1 MKKNLKKALKIA
13 NDLFPDHY
21 DTNGNYRCYHFAF
34 IFKRNKLIS
43 IGVNRPRKP
52 DAKALYFGSKF
63 NVHKFKKFNFLHAE
77 LDAIQRCWGKVH
89 LNRSYCMVVIR
100 LNKYGQLRNSKP
112 CKNCQT
118 ILDAIGIHNV
128 WWSTEKGINNE

>member
-1 MKKNLKKALKIA
+1 MKKNLKKALKLSH
-13 NDLFPDHY
+13 DLFPDHY
-21 DTNGNYRCYHFAF
+21 DTKGNYRCYHFAF

-63 NVHKFKKFNFLHAE
+63 NVQKFKKFNFLHAE
-77 LDAIQRCWGKVH
+77 LDAIQRCWGKVY
-89 LNRSYCMVVIR
+89 LDRSYSIVVIR

-118 ILDAIGIHNV
+118 ILNAIDIQDI
-128 WWSTEKGINNE
+128 WWSIEEGITNE

>member
-13 NDLFPDHY
+13 NDLFPDYY
-21 DTNGNYRCYHFAF
+21 DTSGNYRCYHFAF

-63 NVHKFKKFNFLHAE
+63 NVHKFKKFNFYTQNWML
-77 LDAIQRCWGKVH
+77 
-89 LNRSYCMVVIR
+89 
-100 LNKYGQLRNSKP
+100 SKDVGVRF
-112 CKNCQT
+112 
-118 ILDAIGIHNV
+118 ILIVLILWLLLG
-128 WWSTEKGINNE
+128 

>member
-1 MKKNLKKALKIA
+1 
-13 NDLFPDHY
+13 
-21 DTNGNYRCYHFAF
+21 
-34 IFKRNKLIS
+34 
-43 IGVNRPRKP
+43 VNRPRKP

-77 LDAIQRCWGKVH
+77 LDAIQRCWGKVY
-89 LNRSYCMVVIR
+89 LDRSHSMVVIR

-118 ILDAIGIHNV
+118 ILDAIDIQDV
-128 WWSTEKGINNE
+128 WWSTEKGMKNE